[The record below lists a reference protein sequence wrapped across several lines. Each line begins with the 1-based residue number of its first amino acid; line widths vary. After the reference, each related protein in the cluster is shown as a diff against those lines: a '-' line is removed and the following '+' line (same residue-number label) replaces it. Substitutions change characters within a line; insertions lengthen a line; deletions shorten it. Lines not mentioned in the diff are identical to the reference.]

1 MKKMFIALLLVPMLN
16 AEFYAEELVNK
27 TWITSSAK
35 NMEDSSHIFRF
46 FGNGMFYALSET
58 TNGTGQIV
66 WNGAYEIKNIATVQ
80 NLYIYSDDKSC
91 TYRVNKIAMFYEIV
105 IIYRSHT
112 NICPDLLIKE
122 SADQLK

>member
-1 MKKMFIALLLVPMLN
+1 MKKLLLLLLLLVPMVN
-16 AEFYAEELVNK
+16 AELAKDLVNK

-46 FGNGMFYALSET
+46 FGNGMFYALSDT
-58 TNGTGQIV
+58 TNGTGSIV
-66 WNGAYEIKNIATVQ
+66 WNGAYEIKNITTVQ

-91 TYRVNKIAMFYEIV
+91 TYRVKKISMLYEISN
-105 IIYRSHT
+105 IYRSHT
-112 NICPDLLIKE
+112 NICPTLLIKE